1 MFALIRWAF
10 LCFLA
15 VLAGV
20 AAVSIP
26 LGEKT
31 LAERLRDLAEGAEV
45 ERVAAEAAKKAL
57 ARIAEEEPLPSDEI
71 TDEDRKALER
81 LIGERTGAR

>member
-45 ERVAAEAAKKAL
+45 ERVAAETAKKAL
-57 ARIAEEEPLPSDEI
+57 ARIAEEEPPPSDEI

>member
-45 ERVAAEAAKKAL
+45 ERVAVEAAKKAL
-57 ARIAEEEPLPSDEI
+57 ARIGEEEPPPSDEI

>member
-15 VLAGV
+15 VVAGI

-26 LGEKT
+26 LGGKT

-57 ARIAEEEPLPSDEI
+57 ARIAENEPSPADEI
-71 TDEDRKALER
+71 TEEDRKALER
-81 LIGERTGAR
+81 LLGERTGAR